1 MSCNIKGSAGGKI
14 SRATSKGG
22 RRYYLVCT
30 CSAECLNGEGYAV
43 EIKDDIAKGQDENGP
58 YYTLDGINV
67 SVVAEG
73 KHGDTKVAKAEG
85 REVRARAGG
94 KHEPRKP
101 GEKYDILPRAMV
113 DQIISLTTAN
123 NTAQAVHLH
132 LQMEVNKMPGGTEE
146 ELAARATAKALVPT
160 IEQIQDVRNN
170 HKARQSKDMAD
181 IVTNA
186 DLLKWAEGRT
196 LDISKAKGDELA
208 LVTLP
213 RASDAILSA
222 VSFSAPVH
230 LKWGLDALVSGDLK
244 ALCLAG
250 DGRMKMCTNRT
261 LLTASQALL
270 RRDVKNPEVLNST
283 VKPLAWCLAES
294 ESTESWMVLVYGL
307 IQGMVIM
314 GKRMVEEKADQGKAA
329 ELPFTEDDVEEYI
342 IAKIKAGV
350 ADFAAAFGLGLRAYV
365 VDAVIAQCYP
375 HFPRAFSKHQ
385 DKFKTDLTASS
396 VGGHIGYIINRCNT
410 KAQAESTLK
419 LVCVGLEA
427 NGEPDVAEYLRKE
440 YANKV
445 AFYFSA
451 TQRVGVLANNQPTE
465 SYHQHGLKATL
476 PAERWSIKRMLNE
489 GAEQLVRNI
498 GDIWPREPHLGAVC
512 FGGATAGMLRR
523 SKEFYLRDQPA
534 EAVTYELKP
543 ANYLV
548 TTGVAEFDLITL
560 EGLELPRARRFEHLW
575 PESEGRDP
583 ENLIMFI
590 NRFPVG
596 KDELDDDGEIRAKI
610 AVTAMGKEA
619 KTQRKG
625 KVKRGHVPNEDGDPE
640 LILGEQS
647 FRRVS
652 REPVDFDRIKYT
664 VEGWLGDVTVEE
676 ETKKASLTDQLRE
689 IEYYYSSLV
698 GVTIVDDS
706 TMDEHHLKYPLW
718 CLGCKIFWKYGVC
731 EHCEIAAA
739 EFQRRGMSRFVG
751 CSRLLEGFEPIK
763 RDRRTGGSAPAK
775 RPRRNGMRVPTEAE
789 TGGQVDE
796 PTTVA
801 GRRRMKKNDA
811 REGE

>member
-1 MSCNIKGSAGGKI
+1 MSCNSKGSAGGKNH
-14 SRATSKGG
+14 RPTKRGG
-22 RRYYLVCT
+22 RRYYFVCT
-30 CSAECLNGEGYAV
+30 CSSECLNGEGYAV
-43 EIKDDIAKGQDENGP
+43 EIKDDIAKGHDDNGP

-85 REVRARAGG
+85 RGVRARAGG

-113 DQIISLTTAN
+113 DKIISLTTAN

-132 LQMEVNKMPGGTEE
+132 LNMEVNKMPGGTDE
-146 ELAARATAKALVPT
+146 ELAARATAKMKVPT
-160 IEQIQDVRNN
+160 IQQIQDVRNN

-181 IVTNA
+181 IVTSA
-186 DLLKWAEGRT
+186 DLLKWTEGRT

-213 RASDAILSA
+213 RSPNAILSA

-230 LKWGLDALVSGDLK
+230 LKWVLDALVSGALK

-250 DGRMKMCTNRT
+250 DGRMKMCTKHT
-261 LLTASQALL
+261 LLTASQALT

-307 IQGMVIM
+307 IQGIVIM
-314 GKRMVEEKADQGKAA
+314 GKCMVQEKADEGKAT

-350 ADFAAAFGLGLRAYV
+350 ADFATAFGLGLRAYV

-385 DKFKTDLTASS
+385 EKFKTNLTASS
-396 VGGHIGYIINRCNT
+396 VGGHIGYIINRCYT
-410 KAQAESTLK
+410 KAQAESTLE

-476 PAERWSIKRMLNE
+476 PADRWSVKRILYE
-489 GAEQLVRNI
+489 GAQQLVCNI

-523 SKEFYLRDQPA
+523 SKEFYLRDEPA
-534 EAVTYELKP
+534 GAGEAVTYELKSE
-543 ANYLV
+543 NYLV
-548 TTGVAEFDLITL
+548 TTLVGEFDLITL
-560 EGLELPRARRFEHLW
+560 AGLKLPGARKFEHLW

-583 ENLIMFI
+583 KNLIMFI

-596 KDELDDDGEIRAKI
+596 KDEVHDDGEVRACGERDGQG
-610 AVTAMGKEA
+610 GKTKA
-619 KTQRKG
+619 

-640 LILGEQS
+640 LILGEHS

-706 TMDEHHLKYPLW
+706 TMDEHHLTYPLW

-739 EFQRRGMSRFVG
+739 EFQRRRMPRFVG
-751 CSRLLEGFEPIK
+751 RSRLLEGFEPIK
-763 RDRRTGGSAPAK
+763 RDRRIGGSAAAK
-775 RPRRNGMRVPTEAE
+775 KRRRNGMHVPTVVD

-796 PTTVA
+796 PTSAA
-801 GRRRMKKNDA
+801 GRRRSRRTNA
-811 REGE
+811 LEGE